1 MKIDWP
7 KFWEQDRSD
16 VEWLIEPI
24 LARGRGHS
32 FFAKQKTGKSL
43 LMLFLSTLLVEL
55 GYVVLYYDYE
65 MSEADIYERLIDMGH
80 GPESDFQRFHYDLLP
95 DLPALD
101 THHGARRLIGL
112 VDDVMKLYPDRHV
125 VVVLDTMG
133 RAVEGPENE
142 ADTVRGFY
150 AHTGLALKQRGVTW
164 ARLDHAGK
172 NVEVTSARG
181 SSAKGDDVDVVWE
194 IQRMEE
200 GYSLRR
206 EAARMSWVPPNVK
219 LQLCEDPLRFEVV
232 AGLDPAGTQ
241 EFVAVLDGLGAARNL
256 SVRETRAL
264 MRSLN
269 LKATQSV
276 VQAAVRHR
284 KGNVTPGVAVPIPE
298 NVTLLR
304 PHGETVA
311 E

>member
-1 MKIDWP
+1 MRIDWP
-7 KFWEQDRSD
+7 KFWEQDRAD

-43 LMLFLSTLLVEL
+43 LMLYLATLLVKL

-80 GPESDFQRFHYDLLP
+80 GPESDFHRFHYDLLP
-95 DLPALD
+95 DLPPLD
-101 THHGARRLIGL
+101 TQHGARRLIGL
-112 VDDVMKLYPDRHV
+112 VDDVQKLYPDKHV

-133 RAVEGPENE
+133 RAVEGPENDS
-142 ADTVRGFY
+142 DTVRAFY
-150 AHTGLALKQRGVTW
+150 SHTGLALKQRAVTW

-172 NVEVTSARG
+172 NLEVTSARG

-194 IQRMEE
+194 IQKMDR
-200 GYSLRR
+200 GYTLRR
-206 EAARMSWVPPNVK
+206 EAARMSWVPPHVK
-219 LQLCEDPLRFEVV
+219 LQLLDDPLRFEVV
-232 AGLDPAGTQ
+232 AGLDPVGTP
-241 EFVAVLDGLGAARNL
+241 EFVALLDSHGADRDL

-269 LKATQSV
+269 LKAPQSV
-276 VQAAVRHR
+276 VQATVRHR
-284 KGNVTPGVAVPIPE
+284 KGNVTPGVAVVTPD
-298 NVTLLR
+298 NVTPL
-304 PHGETVA
+304 PHRRFNP
-311 E
+311 